1 MSILYAAVLL
11 FNIQSNNTAVH
22 TETMNKTRELLSVL
36 MEKSEHN
43 PNSLS
48 QALGKRVKQPQIH
61 KFVKGITTEPKRST
75 LTPIAEY
82 FGISVDAFFDEAQA
96 EELLH
101 QIESGSFVV
110 QRQKS
115 GGRTQASAGRAAPT
129 SADFAAIEQ
138 ALRLLADQIDQVSDT
153 AQRQRI
159 AQQLQI
165 LAMAPDSPKAR
176 HGVLEALAPWNAAK
190 PAAETADFAGRPPSA
205 AAIATGHPPG
215 GLV

>member
-1 MSILYAAVLL
+1 M
-11 FNIQSNNTAVH
+11 
-22 TETMNKTRELLSVL
+22 KTRDLLKELLHRSGMRPARLAEQLEDKGV
-36 MEKSEHN
+36 SQ
-43 PNSLS
+43 SQLS
-48 QALGKRVKQPQIH
+48 RFLSGETKEPRRH
-61 KFVKGITTEPKRST
+61 KIEPV
-75 LTPIAEY
+75 ADY
-82 FGISVDAFFDEAQA
+82 FGVSVDAFFDEAQA
-96 EELLH
+96 EELLR
-101 QIESGSFVV
+101 QIENGSFVV

-115 GGRTQASAGRAAPT
+115 GGRTAPT

-176 HGVLEALAPWNAAK
+176 HGVLEALAPWNVAK